1 MFFHFDIFHKCALI
15 HMVLLIICGSA
26 AVINMKINIQY
37 HKLEECEGFPHF
49 NERFFDQE
57 MDKKQSKIKD
67 PYQDK
72 MDKRSRYSSNEMTDV
87 DFDDHKYQEYPKNE
101 GSDTMDSI

>member
-1 MFFHFDIFHKCALI
+1 
-15 HMVLLIICGSA
+15 
-26 AVINMKINIQY
+26 MKINIQY

-49 NERFFDQE
+49 NERFFEQE
-57 MDKKQSKIKD
+57 MDKKQSEIKD